1 MPGGPWE
8 CALDFGDRRVLL
20 ADSATVFVDLD
31 PDDVIVC
38 GSHGGATAALF
49 AAASGAKAVI
59 LNDAGGGKDH
69 AGTSGLPALEPL
81 GLAAATVDY
90 RSARIGDGRDT
101 LASGRI
107 SRTNRWA
114 AEAGVRPGDAV
125 AIAAERLA
133 RWEAPIERVRAQTPA
148 ERPPLV
154 LAPGRPRLV
163 AIDSASMIGPDFIG
177 DVVVT
182 GSHGGAVTYTG
193 AAAGRGVKVA
203 VAAAFFNDAGVGK
216 DRAGV
221 GRLALLERDRIPG
234 GTVDCHSARIGDA
247 LDAYESG
254 VLSHVN
260 ETARAL
266 GLEPGQRLREALQ
279 EILARLSRASGS

>member
-1 MPGGPWE
+1 MSGPWE
-8 CALDFGDRRVLL
+8 CALNFGNRRVLL
-20 ADSATVFVDLD
+20 ADSSTVFADLE

-38 GSHGGATAALF
+38 GSHGGTTAALF

-59 LNDAGGGKDH
+59 LNDAGGGKDD
-69 AGTSGLPALEPL
+69 AGTSGLAALETL

-90 RSARIGDGRDT
+90 QSARIGDGRDT
-101 LASGRI
+101 LAAGRI
-107 SRTNRWA
+107 SRVNRWA
-114 AEAGVRPGDAV
+114 AAAGVRPGDQV

-133 RWEAPIERVRAQTPA
+133 RWEAPADRVRPSTPA
-148 ERPPLV
+148 ERESVV

-163 AIDSASMIGPDFIG
+163 AIDSASMIGPAFAG

-182 GSHGGAVTYTG
+182 GSHGGAVTYAG
-193 AAAGRGVKVA
+193 AAAGRGVKAA

-221 GRLALLERDRIPG
+221 GRLPLLDRDRIPG
-234 GTVDCHSARIGDA
+234 GTVDYRSARIGDA
-247 LDAYESG
+247 LDAYASG

-260 ETARAL
+260 EAAKAL
-266 GLEPGQRLREALQ
+266 GLEPGQRLCSGLQ
-279 EILARLSRASGS
+279 ELVARLGDC